1 MCMFLYFLFVEIYCF
16 ILIYKK
22 VYYKGFL
29 RNDLMNDFY
38 CCIVSCVG
46 ESNFNYINDVMVL
59 MYF

>member
-1 MCMFLYFLFVEIYCF
+1 MCLYFLFVEIYCY

-29 RNDLMNDFY
+29 MNDLMNDFY
-38 CCIVSCVG
+38 CCIVSCMG
-46 ESNFNYINDVMVL
+46 ESSFNDINDVIVL